1 MMATAASGQVPLM
14 VSRPTYERMMKIKA
28 DLKADKGREVTN
40 LELGE
45 ALVELWE
52 KLGEAIDRG

>member
-1 MMATAASGQVPLM
+1 M